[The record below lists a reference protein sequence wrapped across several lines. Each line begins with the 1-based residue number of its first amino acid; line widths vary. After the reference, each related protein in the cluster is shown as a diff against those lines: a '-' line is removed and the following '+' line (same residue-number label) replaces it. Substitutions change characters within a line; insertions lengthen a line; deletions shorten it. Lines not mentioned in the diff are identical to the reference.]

1 MFKTD
6 GCKVSVLPV
15 DIVRLADVDASGG
28 LKVRIEINN
37 AISLLGLHV
46 SQNEKCT
53 SLSTLTSKRI
63 YLMIPLRLSIVM
75 MSRWY
80 KRDGRPQGKHSQ
92 RMLVSGCV
100 EKASSEVWK
109 RDCVVKDW
117 CESWGWRQENY
128 DNWGFYMKE
137 GDISGRAPSHLSACV
152 PKGRNANCIP
162 QTWKHARLV
171 PV

>member
-75 MSRWY
+75 MSR
-80 KRDGRPQGKHSQ
+80 
-92 RMLVSGCV
+92 
-100 EKASSEVWK
+100 
-109 RDCVVKDW
+109 
-117 CESWGWRQENY
+117 
-128 DNWGFYMKE
+128 
-137 GDISGRAPSHLSACV
+137 
-152 PKGRNANCIP
+152 
-162 QTWKHARLV
+162 
-171 PV
+171 